1 MSLLDRIRLGTYA
14 ADLAAAGPDLLPG
27 RGASLVDVAVR
38 VSEGEDVLQAV
49 RDFLD
54 QVNRRSEGEL
64 AELIRARPGPT
75 GDQKADALLAGVAEH
90 LAAVRGLRCPAWVR
104 EPERFLDSFWF
115 VSHVPGFRATA
126 LAQTPMALKRRG
138 IFWPARSLERV

>member
-1 MSLLDRIRLGTYA
+1 MGLLDRIRRGSYT
-14 ADLAAAGPDLLPG
+14 ADL
-27 RGASLVDVAVR
+27 GASPDSLAGRSVSLAEVAVR
-38 VSEGEDVLQAV
+38 VSEGEELLPAV

-54 QVNRRSEGEL
+54 QVKRRDDSEL
-64 AELIRARPGPT
+64 ADLIRARPEAT
-75 GDQKADALLAGVAEH
+75 GSRKADAVLAGVAEH
-90 LAAVRGLRCPAWVR
+90 LSAVKNLPCPRWVR

-115 VSHVPGFRATA
+115 VSDVPGFRAAA

>member
-1 MSLLDRIRLGTYA
+1 MSLLDRIRRGTYT
-14 ADLAAAGPDLLPG
+14 ADLAVGPHPLTG
-27 RGASLVDVAVR
+27 RSLSLAEVAVR
-38 VSEGEDVLQAV
+38 VSEGEDVLPAV

-54 QVNRRSEGEL
+54 QVNRRDKGEL
-64 AELIRARPGPT
+64 AELIRARPEPT
-75 GDQKADALLAGVAEH
+75 GSQKADALLAGVAEH
-90 LAAVRGLRCPAWVR
+90 LAAVKSLPCPAWVR

-115 VSHVPGFRATA
+115 VSDVPGFRATA